1 MLGPV
6 FLHAQGSV
14 RLWERWVVPRI
25 TILRIPTS
33 LTKFQRNARAG
44 LVRGMRGSVLFKLK
58 RRMDTKLLMEWKTCP
73 KLAWNWIRMD
83 AAWMQGCSPHEVLP
97 GLNHIRRTIW
107 GSPIACHCQH
117 HAIDDQRGHV
127 HGVVLIFQA
136 ATISTTPT
144 YFVHTHSLA
153 QSRFSLG
160 VLVQFESSSASS
172 SWFILVHLGS
182 TDLPSI
188 LRLILR

>member
-1 MLGPV
+1 MSKNQ
-6 FLHAQGSV
+6 H
-14 RLWERWVVPRI
+14 E
-25 TILRIPTS
+25 TS
-33 LTKFQRNARAG
+33 SK
-44 LVRGMRGSVLFKLK
+44 
-58 RRMDTKLLMEWKTCP
+58 MDPHGCS
-73 KLAWNWIRMD
+73 MD

-153 QSRFSLG
+153 QSKFSLG
-160 VLVQFESSSASS
+160 SVLESWFSSKVHRLLRLGS
-172 SWFILVHLGS
+172 SWFSDPLTFLAFYGS
-182 TDLPSI
+182 YCANMA
-188 LRLILR
+188 